1 MRLYTLDPGSRL
13 TTNISRI
20 SKKIKM
26 NVLIEHVDT
35 HNLDILVV
43 IGDGTPD
50 DIAFSIIAFHLKGD
64 KIAGIVKPGT
74 TRFGVIDLI
83 PTYLTGSIRKI
94 IFLMDQED
102 EPLNT
107 IYERIQKG
115 LKRIAKCEIK
125 IIGNED
131 ESEKNLKVYEC
142 KYGSKEFEL
151 ILIING
157 LDEIHTDKHSIE
169 DHFLVSAKMLS
180 IDVGKFENSKAA
192 WESINHDRQLKIFKE
207 LKAKREMVESVFPQQ
222 VKGCDY
228 LLLP

>member
-35 HNLDILVV
+35 HDLD
-43 IGDGTPD
+43 
-50 DIAFSIIAFHLKGD
+50 
-64 KIAGIVKPGT
+64 
-74 TRFGVIDLI
+74 
-83 PTYLTGSIRKI
+83 
-94 IFLMDQED
+94 
-102 EPLNT
+102 
-107 IYERIQKG
+107 
-115 LKRIAKCEIK
+115 
-125 IIGNED
+125 
-131 ESEKNLKVYEC
+131 
-142 KYGSKEFEL
+142 
-151 ILIING
+151 ING

-192 WESINHDRQLKIFKE
+192 WESINHDHQLKIFKE
-207 LKAKREMVESVFPQQ
+207 LKAKREMVKSVFPQQ